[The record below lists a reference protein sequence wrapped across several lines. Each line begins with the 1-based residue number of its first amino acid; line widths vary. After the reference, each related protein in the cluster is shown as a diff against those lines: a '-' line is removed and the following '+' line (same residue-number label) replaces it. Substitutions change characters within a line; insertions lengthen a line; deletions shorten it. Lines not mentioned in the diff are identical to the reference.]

1 VSTAF
6 PDATFRLLTGV
17 PLGERSLELGEV
29 VGDDPATASDTLREH
44 PDVVAYDRL
53 YVDDGR
59 VLSKYETV
67 EQSLYEFFGGTS
79 LPPEFPLVVENGII
93 EFGITATRAQFESL
107 GAALDATDRSYEL
120 LSVVHTTSHD
130 DVLTARQRECLRV
143 ARRAGYFAVPRESTL
158 AEVAAEL
165 GVDTST
171 ASETLRRGSA
181 RVLDWFF
188 LGPE

>member
-1 VSTAF
+1 MSTAF

-29 VGDDPATASDTLREH
+29 VGDDPAAASDILREH

-67 EQSLYEFFGGTS
+67 EQSLYEFLGGTS
-79 LPPEFPLVVENGII
+79 LPPEFPLVVENGVI
-93 EFGITATRAQFESL
+93 EFGITATREQFESL
-107 GAALDATDRSYEL
+107 GATLDATDRSYEL
-120 LSVVHTTSHD
+120 LSVVHTTSRD

-143 ARRAGYFAVPRESTL
+143 ARRAGYFEVPRESTL